1 MTCREAELLV
11 RPYIKN
17 ELTDDQIKEFIRHV
31 RSCPSCYEE
40 LETYFTIYTTLDVL
54 DQDKAAEGY
63 DFSRQLEEDLLRK
76 ETLIRRHE
84 RTRDAFGIMIML
96 AEILLIICLLM
107 NRYGSGEAYFTQLL
121 GLLGL

>member
-31 RSCPSCYEE
+31 RSCPSCREE

-54 DQDKAAEGY
+54 DSDRAAEGY
-63 DFSRQLEEDLLRK
+63 DFARQLEEDLKKK
-76 ETLIRRHE
+76 EMLIRRHE
-84 RTRDAFGIMIML
+84 RTRDTFGIMILL
-96 AEILLIICLLM
+96 AELLLVICLLM
-107 NRYGSGEAYFTQLL
+107 NRYGSGEAYFAQLL
-121 GLLGL
+121 SLLGM

>member
-17 ELTDDQIKEFIRHV
+17 ELTDDQIKAFISHV

-40 LETYFTIYTTLDVL
+40 LETYYTIYTTLDVL

-63 DFSRQLEEDLLRK
+63 DFSGQLEEDLLRK
-76 ETLIRRHE
+76 EDMIRRHE
-84 RTRDAFGIMIML
+84 RNRDAFGIMIML
-96 AEILLIICLLM
+96 AELLLIICMLL
-107 NRYGSGEAYFTQLL
+107 NRYGSGEAYFAQLLDLL
-121 GLLGL
+121 GL